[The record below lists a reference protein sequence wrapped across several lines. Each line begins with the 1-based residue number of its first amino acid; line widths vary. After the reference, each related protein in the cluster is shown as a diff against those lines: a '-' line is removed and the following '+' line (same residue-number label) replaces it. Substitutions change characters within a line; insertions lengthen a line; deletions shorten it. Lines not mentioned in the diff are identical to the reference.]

1 MQETRGLADFDR
13 PACLFQSASRTSLA
27 SRATASPSRS
37 QRTATLRTTER
48 GGARRGVSL
57 CAVASSR
64 RSTVSLALSAQS
76 QFELTDPLRSP
87 PLCRG
92 RRDVRQHVRKADP
105 RQFALGYVGRNQI
118 HAVHRSQSPSGL
130 LRRQAVGT
138 VSPLSLLTS
147 LSPKLIAFVF
157 LTGLLSS
164 RASLTSLSRPSR
176 SPYYPP
182 GRMTSS
188 SLSRRRP
195 STRSLLR
202 YQSHRRMKLL

>member
-1 MQETRGLADFDR
+1 MRERRVLVDFDR
-13 PACLFQSASRTSLA
+13 PACLIQSASRTSLA

-37 QRTATLRTTER
+37 QRTAILRTMER

-87 PLCRG
+87 PFCRG
-92 RRDVRQHVRKADP
+92 RRNVRQHFREADS

-118 HAVHRSQSPSGL
+118 HEVHRSQSPSGL
-130 LRRQAVGT
+130 LRRQAMGT
-138 VSPLSLLTS
+138 VSPLFLLTS
-147 LSPKLIAFVF
+147 LSPKLTAVVF
-157 LTGLLSS
+157 FTGLHSS

-176 SPYYPP
+176 SPPYPP
-182 GRMTSS
+182 GRRTPS

-195 STRSLLR
+195 STRSSLR
-202 YQSHRRMKLL
+202 YQIHRRTKLL